1 MSPGAEEQ
9 RLVVPRTARLA
20 TLGLK
25 APLTEVWVVL
35 HGYSQ
40 LASRFVRWFAPAVM
54 PGRAIVAPEALN
66 RFYTDRP
73 AKLVGATWMTSDDRE
88 QEIRDH
94 VEYLDRVVEHLGAA
108 HGPVPIHVH
117 GFSQGAAMASRW
129 VALGRVRPARLFLW
143 GGGVP
148 PDLDL
153 ATHGL
158 RLTQAGLQ
166 VIVGDRDQFISEAM
180 VEEQRR
186 RLEAAGVAHA
196 LTRFTGGHVIPWNIL
211 RQVAGVGPGT
221 PAVEGSGEGG

>member
-1 MSPGAEEQ
+1 MNLTPEEL
-9 RLVVPRTARLA
+9 RLAVPRTARLA
-20 TLGLK
+20 ALGLE
-25 APLTEVWVVL
+25 PGVRELWVVL

-40 LASRFVRWFAPAVM
+40 LASRFVRWFAPAVC

-73 AKLVGATWMTSDDRE
+73 AKLVGATWMTSDDRQ

-94 VEYLDRVVEHLGAA
+94 VEYLDRVVDELTARYGRLSLQ
-108 HGPVPIHVH
+108 VH

-129 VALGRVRPARLFLW
+129 VALGRTQAARLFLW

-153 ATHGL
+153 VQHGA
-158 RLTQAGLQ
+158 RLVEAGLHL
-166 VIVGDRDQFISEAM
+166 IIGDRDQFISAEM
-180 VEEQRR
+180 VDNQVQR
-186 RLEAAGVAHA
+186 LNSAGVRHA

-211 RQVAGVGPGT
+211 REVAGAAP
-221 PAVEGSGEGG
+221 PAGGG